1 MTTTVNTRDNNNKKD
16 RKDEDLG
23 EQILQETDDLMEEIN
38 ETWGR
43 NRDTGTQEKEEPIQ
57 REPRYRC
64 EHCKTKFNTMPQM
77 KQHME
82 KELQEKVRQY
92 IREKDNTKKH
102 REESTQETDTTEK
115 EKNNGDSQGK
125 EKYKWRKREL
135 NE

>member
-1 MTTTVNTRDNNNKKD
+1 
-16 RKDEDLG
+16 
-23 EQILQETDDLMEEIN
+23 
-38 ETWGR
+38 
-43 NRDTGTQEKEEPIQ
+43 
-57 REPRYRC
+57 
-64 EHCKTKFNTMPQM
+64 
-77 KQHME
+77 ME

-115 EKNNGDSQGK
+115 EKNNSDSQGK